1 MEQYFIDGM
10 EVHFVDIPGFK
21 GKYMISIDEPHLVIE
36 KTTHHILDEWYNGY
50 GEISVL
56 LNNKLYLI
64 DELLELVN

>member
-1 MEQYFIDGM
+1 MTKYKNFLNPPDFLSL
-10 EVHFVDIPGFK
+10 V
-21 GKYMISIDEPHLVIE
+21 YMISIDEPHLVIE